1 MTIDASE
8 LGALADDLMRIPSR
22 LVPKIKPIVAKSA
35 LEVKKIMRADAAK
48 SAHFKQLAPT
58 INYDLNVFEFAGDAS
73 IEAEIGPDKHVVVGG
88 SGTGPHTPGN
98 LANIAYFGGARGGGG
113 TIRDPVDAL
122 LEVAPD
128 FLEFI
133 GQAVDGVL

>member
-1 MTIDASE
+1 MSSDTSD
-8 LGALADDLMRIPSR
+8 LGRLADDLATIPAR
-22 LVPKIKPIVAKSA
+22 LVPKVKPIVARSA
-35 LEVKKIMRADAAK
+35 MEVKKIMRADAGK
-48 SAHFKQLAPT
+48 SPHFKQLART

-73 IEAEIGPDKHVVVGG
+73 IEAEIGPDKGVAGAA
-88 SGTGPHTPGN
+88 S
-98 LANIAYFGGARGGGG
+98 LAGIAYFGGAHGGGG

-128 FLEFI
+128 FVEYL

>member
-8 LGALADDLMRIPSR
+8 LGTLADDLMKIPSR
-22 LVPKIKPIVAKSA
+22 LTPKIKPIVAKSA

-48 SAHFKQLAPT
+48 SPHFKQIAPT
-58 INYDLNVFEFAGDAS
+58 INYDLKVFEFAGDAS
-73 IEAEIGPDKHVVVGG
+73 IEAEIGPDKGVGG
-88 SGTGPHTPGN
+88 AAS
-98 LANIAYFGGARGGGG
+98 LAGIAYYGGARGGGG
-113 TIRDPVDAL
+113 TVRDPVDAL

-128 FLEFI
+128 FLEYI